1 MPNKPKKVLF
11 VPASL
16 GTRIEI
22 IVAHFGG
29 IEQDRVIVR
38 NLLRGIMEE
47 SYFAGMTNEWEKDA
61 KDGITLCSFCG
72 DPEAVICQ
80 NCTKPLC
87 LKHRNVVMFKEGER
101 ETRVLCNDCLVLE
114 TSS

>member
-1 MPNKPKKVLF
+1 MSQKPDKILF
-11 VPASL
+11 VPALL

-29 IEQDRVIVR
+29 TEKDREIVR
-38 NLLRGIMEE
+38 NLLRGIIEE
-47 SYFAGMTNEWEKDA
+47 SYFAGVTNEWEKDA
-61 KDGITLCSFCG
+61 KEGITLCSFCG
-72 DPEAVICQ
+72 KQEAVICQ

-87 LKHRNVVMFKEGER
+87 LNHRNVVRFTEGAK
-101 ETRVLCNDCLVLE
+101 ETRVLCNDCLILE